1 MSHAGLR
8 IVLSKDFPR
17 SDRDVHSRFMDA
29 MALVIRYGKP
39 DFFVTMTCNPY
50 LDEIVRIV
58 IAGSNT
64 ARSSRYSGKGL

>member
-1 MSHAGLR
+1 MRHML
-8 IVLSKDFPR
+8 VLELYYRKISQEVTVMYIQDLW
-17 SDRDVHSRFMDA
+17 
-29 MALVIRYGKP
+29 MALVTRYGKP